1 MSKISITKAG
11 QSVLADKMTTALH
24 VALNEGDVTTG
35 QLMLSLIV
43 LLIGGSYMD
52 RDLMD
57 KITGK
62 DGGGGFRRLEQVEIE
77 DIAIAVLERKA
88 AVIAPA
94 KRTSATVNEEA
105 YRKGEVI
112 GTIVGADHFVRSFGT
127 LDVLEHLSRNAL
139 LNLAETVWGIP
150 DEAVLDRKAAELRRH
165 MAAQQVMWRPTSFA
179 TFTED
184 LS

>member
-62 DGGGGFRRLEQVEIE
+62 DGGGFRHLEQVEIE

-94 KRTSATVNEEA
+94 KRTSAMVNEDA

>member
-11 QSVLADKMTTALH
+11 QSVLADKMTSALH
-24 VALNEGDVTTG
+24 VALNEGAVTTG

-62 DGGGGFRRLEQVEIE
+62 DGGGGFHRLEQVEIE
-77 DIAIAVLERKA
+77 DIAIALLERKA

-94 KRTSATVNEEA
+94 KPTSATVNEET

-127 LDVLEHLSRNAL
+127 LDVLHHLSRSTL
-139 LNLAETVWGIP
+139 LNLATEVWGMPEETV
-150 DEAVLDRKAAELRRH
+150 LYRKAADLRRH
-165 MAAQQVMWRPTSFA
+165 MAAQQVMWCPISFA

>member
-1 MSKISITKAG
+1 
-11 QSVLADKMTTALH
+11 
-24 VALNEGDVTTG
+24 
-35 QLMLSLIV
+35 
-43 LLIGGSYMD
+43 MD

-62 DGGGGFRRLEQVEIE
+62 DGGGGFHRLEQVEIE

-105 YRKGEVI
+105 YRK

>member
-11 QSVLADKMTTALH
+11 QSVLADKMTSALH
-24 VALNEGDVTTG
+24 VAMNEGDVTTG

-62 DGGGGFRRLEQVEIE
+62 DGGGGFHRLEQVEIE

-105 YRKGEVI
+105 YRK